1 MANTTANVPIIP
13 TKSGRLRWVYRIRSE
28 GRLSFSVC
36 VMFLPGPLI
45 ETVYADSYVI
55 GLQSHVRIDLSG
67 QEDKYIHEGGEESHH
82 PHGLMLF
89 NL

>member
-1 MANTTANVPIIP
+1 
-13 TKSGRLRWVYRIRSE
+13 
-28 GRLSFSVC
+28 
-36 VMFLPGPLI
+36 MFLPGPLI